1 MRPRET
7 EDGSTGRFQD
17 RHAGDEERGCNL
29 RRSDHG
35 QHRQQVAPP
44 GTTYGPYADEL
55 QQTNYLI
62 EGVIG
67 SIEPE

>member
-1 MRPRET
+1 
-7 EDGSTGRFQD
+7 
-17 RHAGDEERGCNL
+17 
-29 RRSDHG
+29 
-35 QHRQQVAPP
+35 VAPP

>member
-1 MRPRET
+1 MK
-7 EDGSTGRFQD
+7 DGDAIFVGPIKDNTGKLVVP
-17 RHAGDEERGCNL
+17 A
-29 RRSDHG
+29 
-35 QHRQQVAPP
+35 

-67 SIEPE
+67 SIT

>member
-1 MRPRET
+1 MKN
-7 EDGSTGRFQD
+7 EDAIFAGPIKNNTGK
-17 RHAGDEERGCNL
+17 
-29 RRSDHG
+29 
-35 QHRQQVAPP
+35 QVVSA

-67 SIEPE
+67 SIT